1 MKRDQCTHTPDVQL
15 KQLVL
20 NLEYLSQKLTAV
32 VLQRSA
38 CSAEHQKKQSPAIEY
53 QKQQSDPESVQVAPL
68 TQNLT
73 TYVESCC
80 RPEGLSEEAQQALN
94 MAGLCWLAKA
104 QPLMVKASHQQC
116 LTHPSQVHVWV
127 SMLLI
132 AALHLAASVSSL
144 VASFSWDRER
154 PPPSHLCLIWSD
166 MDWTLMELDHNW
178 ISVLKIILV
187 CSVKIILWSSL
198 SLWLRIFH
206 GQIQTC
212 IVIVHNHFEQV
223 HFLRCWICSCFV

>member
-94 MAGLCWLAKA
+94 MAGLC
-104 QPLMVKASHQQC
+104 
-116 LTHPSQVHVWV
+116 
-127 SMLLI
+127 
-132 AALHLAASVSSL
+132 
-144 VASFSWDRER
+144 
-154 PPPSHLCLIWSD
+154 
-166 MDWTLMELDHNW
+166 
-178 ISVLKIILV
+178 
-187 CSVKIILWSSL
+187 
-198 SLWLRIFH
+198 
-206 GQIQTC
+206 
-212 IVIVHNHFEQV
+212 
-223 HFLRCWICSCFV
+223 